1 MTKTTARAA
10 EVTPPAAEPLSLAE
24 VRAHV
29 ELAATDTNHDTE
41 LERAI
46 EDARQQW
53 ERDTG
58 EHFIQR
64 SMRLTLDCL
73 EEMRFPHRPV
83 TAIGSIKYYDTGNTQ
98 QTLSTSV
105 YQLDTA
111 NNRLRL
117 AYDQSWPAYAGRWD
131 AIEINY
137 TLGSHS
143 SDSDVPAIA
152 KRAMLLLVGYYFRA
166 NKGDD
171 DRAYDLQAYERLV
184 AKHMRSTYP

>member
-1 MTKTTARAA
+1 MMQTTARA
-10 EVTPPAAEPLSLAE
+10 EVVVAPAVEPVSITEA
-24 VRAHV
+24 RSHV
-29 ELAATDTNHDTE
+29 ELAASDSNHDTE
-41 LERAI
+41 LARAI

-53 ERDTG
+53 ERDTS
-58 EHFIQR
+58 EYFITR
-64 SMRLTLDCL
+64 TMRLTLDSL
-73 EEMRFPHRPV
+73 DEIQFPHRPV
-83 TAIGSIKYYDTGNTQ
+83 TAIASVKYYDSTNTQ

-117 AYDQSWPAYAGRWD
+117 AYDQSWPTYLDRWD
-131 AIEINY
+131 SIEINY

-143 SDSDVPAIA
+143 DETTVPAVA

>member
-1 MTKTTARAA
+1 MAQTTARAV

-29 ELAATDTNHDTE
+29 ELAATDSNHDVE

-46 EDARQQW
+46 EDAREQW
-53 ERDTG
+53 ERDTSQYL
-58 EHFIQR
+58 IQR
-64 SMRLTLDCL
+64 SMRLTVDRL
-73 EEMRFPHRPV
+73 EEMQFPHRPV
-83 TAIGSIKYYDTGNTQ
+83 SAIASVKYYDQSNTQ
-98 QTLSTSV
+98 QTLAASV
-105 YQLDTA
+105 YQLDAA

-117 AYDQSWPAYAGRWD
+117 AYDQDWPVTLDRWD
-131 AIEINY
+131 AVEINY
-137 TLGSHS
+137 TLGSHAS
-143 SDSDVPAIA
+143 GATVPAIA